1 MSFGSGGSNAKQV
14 TKPKYT
20 PQQKEILNAG
30 QPAVVNYVKGGG
42 ADISGAPTATPELN
56 ATQQAAI
63 AAANQAAG
71 GNLGQLSE
79 YATRGVGTLT
89 DPNIL
94 YADSNPA
101 LRSYMDAAVQ
111 PLYENLT
118 EVALPAVRSE
128 AAGVGQLGMN
138 SNRQGIA
145 EGLAIK
151 GTQRAAGATTANIAN
166 QGYLAGLD
174 ALSRGVTGAGTA
186 ANVAGAPTD
195 LLSRAG
201 GIQYAQQAAENQEAY
216 NRYMYQQMAPFL
228 AAQQGAN
235 YATGLGVGQTSKTV
249 PGSPSQ
255 VAAALGG
262 ASTGASL
269 GSGFG
274 PWGTAAGALIGGG
287 TGYLIA

>member
-1 MSFGSGGSNAKQV
+1 MSFGSGGSNNKQV
-14 TKPKYT
+14 VKPKYT
-20 PQQKEILNAG
+20 KQQKEILNAG
-30 QPAVVNYVKGGG
+30 QPAVVNYVKQGG
-42 ADISGAPTATPELN
+42 ANITGAPTATPELN

-63 AAANQAAG
+63 QAAQTAAG

-118 EVALPAVRSE
+118 EVALPGIRSE

-151 GTQRAAGATTANIAN
+151 GTQRAAGAVTSGIAN

-186 ANVAGAPTD
+186 ANVAGAPAD

-201 GIQYAQQAAENQEAY
+201 AIQYNQQAAENQEAY

-235 YATGLGVGQTSKTV
+235 YATGLGVGQTTTAV
-249 PGSPSQ
+249 PGSPSTP
-255 VAAALGG
+255 AAILGG
-262 ASTGASL
+262 AAQGYALTGN
-269 GSGFG
+269 
-274 PWGTAAGALIGGG
+274 PWGAVAGGAAGGIGSLI
-287 TGYLIA
+287 